1 MFKKNILALAIISSL
16 VSCSQL
22 KVWDQYLPKNDQKK
36 SEFFHAVWTKNLD
49 PVYNSGNLPIS
60 LSGAVIDDGIVYM
73 GSNQGYFAAY
83 ELANGR
89 EVWKAMDGSTYH
101 SAPVVYKDK
110 VIYGTVEGRVIARN
124 TKNGDEV
131 YYNVDLGASIETA
144 GTIYNGKIIFHLRNH
159 QIFCLDIETGKI
171 LWGFKKAISY
181 LTTLQKASKPI
192 VYNNKVY
199 VGFADGTLGVLGIDE
214 GLLLY
219 EVKISTASKFLDVDA
234 NPFIFEDKLY
244 IGSQSSPVMMIDPN
258 SGKIIRTA
266 DFTSL
271 RAPIVVNKQLVFGTT
286 SGELVATDANLV
298 VQKKIELS
306 KAQITSLSVFK
317 NKIIAGNLKG
327 KLYAVNFDLSTKHAE
342 FDFGHAYSA
351 IFSDFD
357 SREEHLVVTSS
368 RNRVFVFN

>member
-1 MFKKNILALAIISSL
+1 VFKKNIFALIVVATLA
-16 VSCSQL
+16 SCSQI
-22 KVWDQYLPKNDQKK
+22 KVWDQYLPKNDQRKT
-36 SEFFHAVWTKNLD
+36 EFFHAVWAKNLD
-49 PVYNSGNLPIS
+49 PISNSGNLPIS
-60 LSGAVIDDGIVYM
+60 LSGAAIDDGIVYM

-89 EVWKAMDGSTYH
+89 EVWRAADGSTYH
-101 SAPVVYKDK
+101 SAPIIYKDK

-124 TKNGDEV
+124 TKNGSDV
-131 YYNVDLGASIETA
+131 YYNVDLGASVETA
-144 GTIYNGKIIFHLRNH
+144 GTVHNGKIIFHLRNH
-159 QIFCLDIETGKI
+159 QVFCLDIKTGKI
-171 LWGFKKAISY
+171 LWGFKKSISY

-192 VYNNKVY
+192 VYNNKVF
-199 VGFADGTLGVLGIDE
+199 VGFADGTLGVLGLDE

-244 IGSQSSPVMMIDPN
+244 IGSQSGPVMMIDPN

-266 DFTSL
+266 EFSSL
-271 RAPIVVNKQLVFGTT
+271 RAPIVVNKKLVFGTT
-286 SGELVATDANLV
+286 SGEVVMTDLNLV
-298 VQKKIELS
+298 VQKKMVLS
-306 KAQITSLSVFK
+306 KAQMTSITIFK
-317 NKIIAGNLKG
+317 NKIIVGNLKG
-327 KLYAVNFDLSTKHAE
+327 KLFAVDFDLSSINAE

-357 SREEHLVVTSS
+357 SREDHLVVTSS

>member
-1 MFKKNILALAIISSL
+1 MFKKNIFVLAIISTL
-16 VSCSQL
+16 ASCSQL
-22 KVWDQYLPKNDQKK
+22 KTWEQYLPKNDHKQ
-36 SEFFHAVWTKNLD
+36 SEFFHAVWAKNLD
-49 PVYNSGNLPIS
+49 PVSNSGNLPIS
-60 LSGAVIDDGIVYM
+60 LSGAAIDDGIVYM

-83 ELANGR
+83 ELSNGR
-89 EVWKAMDGSTYH
+89 EVWKVEDGANFH
-101 SAPVVYKDK
+101 SASVVYKDK

-131 YYNVDLGASIETA
+131 YYNVDLGASVETA

-159 QIFCLDIETGKI
+159 QIFCLDIETGKV

-181 LTTLQKASKPI
+181 LTTLQKASKP
-192 VYNNKVY
+192 VVFNNKVF
-199 VGFADGTLGVLGIDE
+199 VGFADGTLGVLGIEE

-244 IGSQSSPVMMIDPN
+244 IGSQSSPMMMIEPN
-258 SGKIIRTA
+258 SGKIVRTA
-266 DFTSL
+266 EFSSL

-286 SGELVATDANLV
+286 NGELVLTDANLV
-298 VQKKIELS
+298 VLKKIELS
-306 KAQITSLSVFK
+306 KAQITSLSIFK

-327 KLYAVNFDLSTKHAE
+327 KLFAVNFDLTSTVAQ

-357 SREEHLVVTSS
+357 SREDHLVVTSS

>member
-1 MFKKNILALAIISSL
+1 MFKKNIFVLAIISTL
-16 VSCSQL
+16 ASCSQL
-22 KVWDQYLPKNDQKK
+22 KTWEQYLPKNDQRQ
-36 SEFFHAVWTKNLD
+36 SEFFHAVWSKNLD
-49 PVYNSGNLPIS
+49 PVSNSGNLPIS
-60 LSGAVIDDGIVYM
+60 LSGAAIDDGIVYM

-83 ELANGR
+83 ELSNGR
-89 EVWKAMDGSTYH
+89 EVWKAEDGSNFH

-131 YYNVDLGASIETA
+131 YYNVDLGASVETA
-144 GTIYNGKIIFHLRNH
+144 GTIHNGKIIFHLRNH
-159 QIFCLDIETGKI
+159 QIFCLDIETGKV

-192 VYNNKVY
+192 VYNNKLF
-199 VGFADGTLGVLGIDE
+199 VGFADGTLGVLGIEE

-244 IGSQSSPVMMIDPN
+244 IGSQSSPVMMIEPN

-266 DFTSL
+266 EFSSL

-286 SGELVATDANLV
+286 NGELVLTDANLV
-298 VQKKIELS
+298 VLKKIELS
-306 KAQITSLSVFK
+306 KAQITSLSIFK

-327 KLYAVNFDLSTKHAE
+327 KLFAVNFDLNRAVAE

-357 SREEHLVVTSS
+357 SREDHLVVTSS

>member
-1 MFKKNILALAIISSL
+1 VINKNILICALMLIL
-16 VSCSQL
+16 TSCAQL
-22 KVWDQYLPKNDQKK
+22 GVWEQFLPKNDPKK
-36 SEFFHAVWTKNLD
+36 AEFFHPVWTKNLD
-49 PVYNSGNLPIS
+49 PISNSGNLPIS
-60 LSGAVIDDGIVYM
+60 LSAAAIDDGIVYM

-101 SAPVVYKDK
+101 SSPVIYKDK

-131 YYNVDLGASIETA
+131 YYNVDLGASVETA

-181 LTTLQKASKPI
+181 LTTLQRASRPI
-192 VYNNKVY
+192 VYNNKVF

-244 IGSQSSPVMMIDPN
+244 IGSQSSPVMMLDPN

-286 SGELVATDANLV
+286 NGELVMTDANLV

-306 KAQITSLSVFK
+306 KTQMTSLSIFK
-317 NKIIAGNLKG
+317 NSIVAGNLKG
-327 KLYAVNFDLSTKHAE
+327 KVFAVSTDLNSRIAE

-357 SREEHLVVTSS
+357 SREDHLVVTSS

>member
-1 MFKKNILALAIISSL
+1 MLILT
-16 VSCSQL
+16 SCAQL
-22 KVWDQYLPKNDQKK
+22 GVWEQFLPKNDPKK
-36 SEFFHAVWTKNLD
+36 AEFFHPVWTKNLD
-49 PVYNSGNLPIS
+49 PISNSGNLPIS
-60 LSGAVIDDGIVYM
+60 LSAAAIDDGIVYM

-101 SAPVVYKDK
+101 SSPVIYKDK

-131 YYNVDLGASIETA
+131 YYNVDLGASVETA

-181 LTTLQKASKPI
+181 LTTLQRASRPI
-192 VYNNKVY
+192 VYNNKVF

-234 NPFIFEDKLY
+234 NPFIFENKLY
-244 IGSQSSPVMMIDPN
+244 IGSQSSPVMMLDPN

-286 SGELVATDANLV
+286 NGELVMTDANLV

-306 KAQITSLSVFK
+306 KTQMTSLSIFK
-317 NKIIAGNLKG
+317 NSIVAGNLKG
-327 KLYAVNFDLSTKHAE
+327 KVFAVSTDLNSRIAE

-357 SREEHLVVTSS
+357 SREDHLVVTSS